1 MRIIIHDLG
10 NTDFQKLFPQ
20 PLDDTMVI
28 ASDAKI
34 HHCLGCFGCWTKTPG
49 ACVIRDKY
57 GDIGEGFSKCSE
69 ALVFSR
75 CYYGGFSPFV
85 KNVFDRSISYMHPD
99 FRNRYGEMHHKRRYK
114 NCVDLLVFFY
124 GEDITEREQQVAR
137 DLVKANAINMCWDV
151 AGVSFSH
158 GIAELE
164 GRVS

>member
-1 MRIIIHDLG
+1 
-10 NTDFQKLFPQ
+10 
-20 PLDDTMVI
+20 
-28 ASDAKI
+28 
-34 HHCLGCFGCWTKTPG
+34 
-49 ACVIRDKY
+49 
-57 GDIGEGFSKCSE
+57 
-69 ALVFSR
+69 
-75 CYYGGFSPFV
+75 
-85 KNVFDRSISYMHPD
+85 MHPD